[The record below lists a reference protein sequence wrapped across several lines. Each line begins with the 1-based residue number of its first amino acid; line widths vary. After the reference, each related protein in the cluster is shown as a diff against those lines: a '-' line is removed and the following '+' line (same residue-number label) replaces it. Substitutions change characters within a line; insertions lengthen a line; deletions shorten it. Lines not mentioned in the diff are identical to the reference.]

1 MVSRRRVCEDCG
13 VHHALVRSEEDFRRG
28 GKTADF
34 QGFLQI
40 GAVSGR
46 QLLAFLAH
54 LAGFSRS
61 VSVAPKKF
69 PKVGGGPHQWSESV
83 RSVPRWIPRMQA
95 STPTCLRPAGL
106 ESGNYGLPNEAPCG
120 RQLL

>member
-1 MVSRRRVCEDCG
+1 MLRNRVKIPAISLFSKRPVHEHC
-13 VHHALVRSEEDFRRG
+13 VLHHALVRSEEDFRRG

-40 GAVSGR
+40 GGVSGR
-46 QLLAFLAH
+46 PLLAFLAH

-69 PKVGGGPHQWSESV
+69 PKVGGGRLH
-83 RSVPRWIPRMQA
+83 R
-95 STPTCLRPAGL
+95 
-106 ESGNYGLPNEAPCG
+106 
-120 RQLL
+120 